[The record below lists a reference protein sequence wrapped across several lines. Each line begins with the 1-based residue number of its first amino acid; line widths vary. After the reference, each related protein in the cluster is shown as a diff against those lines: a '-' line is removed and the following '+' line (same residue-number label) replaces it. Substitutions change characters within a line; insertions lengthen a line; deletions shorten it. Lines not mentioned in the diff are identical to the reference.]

1 MPRLAPAL
9 CAAAVLAGCGGG
21 GDENRLSG
29 PAPREAP
36 TAGRQA
42 APPGDEGPQRG
53 EAPRSGPVTRGEEAV
68 IRGWS
73 DALRAGDVEAAVR
86 FWAVPAT
93 ASNGGPPYRLET
105 ARAVRYFNET
115 LPCGAVLVSTERAG
129 GYVVATFRL
138 TERPGEGECGS
149 GTGNRARTAFRIRD
163 GKIAEWLRAA
173 DPPPPASEG
182 PGGSRS

>member
-29 PAPREAP
+29 PSPREAP
-36 TAGRQA
+36 AERRA
-42 APPGDEGPQRG
+42 APPGDEAPQRG
-53 EAPRSGPVTRGEEAV
+53 EAAREGQVTAGEEAV
-68 IRGWS
+68 IRGWA
-73 DALRAGDVEAAVR
+73 DALRGGDVEAAVR

-105 ARAVRYFNET
+105 VRAVRFFNEA
-115 LPCGAVLVSTERAG
+115 LPCGAALVSTERVG
-129 GYVVATFRL
+129 GYVLATFRL

-149 GTGNRARTAFRIRD
+149 GTGNHARTTFRIRD
-163 GKIAEWLRAA
+163 GRIAEWLRAA
-173 DPPPPASEG
+173 DPPPPPSEG
-182 PGGSRS
+182 PGGTES